1 MNIEDKSV
9 LEMLNELIV
18 INRLNKSQI
27 LNMVD
32 LVSISKNLNDLK
44 DNIKWENSRFYN

>member
-32 LVSISKNLNDLK
+32 LVSISKNINDLK
-44 DNIKWENSRFYN
+44 DNIEWENSCFYN